1 MPGLIRLQFCMD
13 ATQLSA
19 DLKSSDPSVRTSAA
33 EQLTHL
39 EEGAQAAAV
48 PLVRAMND
56 AESTVRDWAYAALE
70 LLGPPAAS
78 DGPALAQLLSDPCL
92 DIAYWAATL
101 LGRLGAEDSSACAAS
116 VKPLIAA
123 LESYPES
130 AVRECAAWALGQ
142 IGPPAAEA
150 TAALQTAAAGS
161 LPRLSRL
168 AKEALEKI
176 KSA

>member
-1 MPGLIRLQFCMD
+1 MDVLQL
-13 ATQLSA
+13 AS
-19 DLKSSDPSVRTSAA
+19 DLKNSDANVRAAAA
-33 EQLTHL
+33 EQLAHL
-39 EEGAQAAAV
+39 EEGAEAAAV

-70 LLGPPAAS
+70 SLGPPAAG

-92 DIAYWAATL
+92 DVAYWAATL
-101 LGRLGAEDSSACAAS
+101 LGRLGAEDGSACAAS
-116 VKPLIAA
+116 VKSLVAA

-130 AVRECAAWALGQ
+130 AVRERAAWALGQ

-150 TAALQTAAAGS
+150 AAALQIAAAGS
-161 LPRLSRL
+161 IPRLSRL

-176 KSA
+176 SDGK